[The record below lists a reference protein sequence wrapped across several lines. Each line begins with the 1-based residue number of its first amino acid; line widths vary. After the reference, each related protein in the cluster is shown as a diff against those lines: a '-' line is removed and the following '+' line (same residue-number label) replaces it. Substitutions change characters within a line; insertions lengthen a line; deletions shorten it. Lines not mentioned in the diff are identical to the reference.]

1 MPTADFQRHTL
12 TLQSS
17 PSASS
22 EASAWARALADR
34 VGLGEARTYALDLA
48 IVELVT
54 NVVGHGYRGGPGE
67 IRLELE
73 LAPTAA
79 VLTVNDHAPAFDPLS
94 LPPPVKPASLDEAT
108 IGGYGVHMVRSAAN
122 GCRYER
128 RDGWNV
134 FTASFGA
141 A

>member
-1 MPTADFQRHTL
+1 MPTANFQRHSL
-12 TLQSS
+12 TLQSGA
-17 PSASS
+17 SASG

-34 VGLGEARTYALDLA
+34 AGLGEARTYALDLC

-54 NVVGHGYRGGPGE
+54 NVVGHGYRDGPGV
-67 IRLELE
+67 IRLELD

-79 VLTVNDHAPAFDPLS
+79 VLTVLDTAPAFDPLS
-94 LPPPVKPASLDEAT
+94 VPAPAKPASLDEAP
-108 IGGYGVHMVRSAAN
+108 IGGYGVHMVRSTAM

-134 FTASFGA
+134 FTASFGTP
-141 A
+141 